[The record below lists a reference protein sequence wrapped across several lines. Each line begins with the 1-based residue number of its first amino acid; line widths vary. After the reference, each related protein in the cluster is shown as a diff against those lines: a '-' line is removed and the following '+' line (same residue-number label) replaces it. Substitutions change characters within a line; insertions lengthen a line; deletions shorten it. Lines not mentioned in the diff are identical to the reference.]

1 MLNKNN
7 VHYINF
13 EINSFTADTVIEKN
27 KVLYENNDI
36 PEWDN
41 IKVFTWIFSE
51 NFTKWKKSRNWYKYD
66 QNWWELKNY
75 SKVPLI
81 LWQHDEKYWWIWK
94 ALEIYIDKN
103 NNLWGKFYIDLE
115 LLDDRNRKQVE
126 RWMVNMLS
134 TWAITLDWAF
144 EENDTWKRFTEQKA
158 IEKFWFTEVYNALVN
173 AKDSILTYVVTK
185 AELVENSLV
194 TIWSNAWAIARSLN
208 SMNDEMQERAKI
220 LSDLYFNNNN
230 MNKKKNDAEVTE
242 QSEVVETV
250 ENEEVTES
258 TESTTEE
265 WAVAEVEP
273 KAEEP
278 IEAPAEPVETPTEDN
293 SIKELK
299 DDIKSKEVL
308 INSLTD
314 KVANLEKQLNS
325 FRESQ
330 RDKVMANAKIENWV
344 SSMSDFSKKYF

>member
-1 MLNKNN
+1 MNKK
-7 VHYINF
+7 HYINL
-13 EINSFTADTVIEKN
+13 EINNIDENEIVKN
-27 KVLYENNDI
+27 KILFKNKDV

-41 IKVFTWIFSE
+41 IKIFNWIFSE
-51 NFTKWKKSRNWYKYD
+51 NYWKWKKSRNWYKYD
-66 QNWWELKNY
+66 QNWWDLKNY

-81 LWQHDEKYWWIWK
+81 LWQHDESYWWIWK
-94 ALEIYIDKN
+94 AIEIYLDEK

-134 TWAITLDWAF
+134 TWAITLDWWF
-144 EENDTWKRFTEQKA
+144 EENKNWKRYTEEEA
-158 IEKFWFTEVYNALVN
+158 IEKFWFEEVWKSLWG
-173 AKDSILTYVVTK
+173 AKDAILTYIVTK

-194 TIWSNAWAIARSLN
+194 TIWSNAWAIATSLN
-208 SMNDEMQERAKI
+208 SINDEMQERANNLK
-220 LSDLYFNNNN
+220 SLYFNNNN
-230 MNKKKNDAEVTE
+230 MNVKKDELEAEVTE
-242 QSEVVETV
+242 QEVETPTEDV
-250 ENEEVTES
+250 ETNNAVTE
-258 TESTTEE
+258 
-265 WAVAEVEP
+265 AEP

-278 IEAPAEPVETPTEDN
+278 IEGTAEPTEPATEEVAEN